1 MHYLQDAEGTDVEP
15 LVEEGG
21 GGHDGHDHGRRR
33 LDDHDGH
40 DHGAS
45 GATHTYAFFAQHVP
59 TEFEENVHYLKD
71 SHGHDIEPL
80 AEPDVE
86 GGGGGG
92 GGGRSGSHRR
102 KRAWRNSMLACLAV
116 LAATTIGALIRY
128 LLGVTGM
135 IGQQDNFLALSG
147 AFACGAILATAFFL
161 IFFESTHLIGARWK
175 VETQATWRF
184 GTMALA
190 GYLVGVVASFFEV
203 GHNLEAFQEK
213 KKVEDET
220 KDEELMK
227 TADVDDGALKADW
240 GFVFAIF
247 FGDFLHNFVDG
258 IFIANAFLDCN
269 QSKGWTIAAATVAH
283 ELAQETGDFFLL
295 ITKGGLSQC
304 MALLVNALSG
314 VSVFIGAAVF
324 LATKP
329 GYGTQ
334 GLLLAF
340 SGGVYVY
347 VAATEAAHTFLHK
360 PLSICMK
367 FGVFI
372 CFAIGAVA
380 IGLVLLDH
388 EHCSGNEGG
397 SGDAHA
403 GHNH

>member
-1 MHYLQDAEGTDVEP
+1 M
-15 LVEEGG
+15 
-21 GGHDGHDHGRRR
+21 
-33 LDDHDGH
+33 
-40 DHGAS
+40 
-45 GATHTYAFFAQHVP
+45 
-59 TEFEENVHYLKD
+59 
-71 SHGHDIEPL
+71 
-80 AEPDVE
+80 
-86 GGGGGG
+86 
-92 GGGRSGSHRR
+92 
-102 KRAWRNSMLACLAV
+102 
-116 LAATTIGALIRY
+116 
-128 LLGVTGM
+128 
-135 IGQQDNFLALSG
+135 
-147 AFACGAILATAFFL
+147 
-161 IFFESTHLIGARWK
+161 
-175 VETQATWRF
+175 
-184 GTMALA
+184 
-190 GYLVGVVASFFEV
+190 
-203 GHNLEAFQEK
+203 
-213 KKVEDET
+213 
-220 KDEELMK
+220 
-227 TADVDDGALKADW
+227 
-240 GFVFAIF
+240 
-247 FGDFLHNFVDG
+247 
-258 IFIANAFLDCN
+258 
-269 QSKGWTIAAATVAH
+269 
-283 ELAQETGDFFLL
+283 ETGDFFLL

-397 SGDAHA
+397 SGDGGAHA

>member
-1 MHYLQDAEGTDVEP
+1 M
-15 LVEEGG
+15 
-21 GGHDGHDHGRRR
+21 
-33 LDDHDGH
+33 
-40 DHGAS
+40 
-45 GATHTYAFFAQHVP
+45 P

-397 SGDAHA
+397 SGDGGAHA

>member
-1 MHYLQDAEGTDVEP
+1 
-15 LVEEGG
+15 
-21 GGHDGHDHGRRR
+21 
-33 LDDHDGH
+33 
-40 DHGAS
+40 
-45 GATHTYAFFAQHVP
+45 
-59 TEFEENVHYLKD
+59 
-71 SHGHDIEPL
+71 
-80 AEPDVE
+80 
-86 GGGGGG
+86 
-92 GGGRSGSHRR
+92 
-102 KRAWRNSMLACLAV
+102 MLACLAV

-135 IGQQDNFLALSG
+135 IGQQDNFLALS
-147 AFACGAILATAFFL
+147 
-161 IFFESTHLIGARWK
+161 E
-175 VETQATWRF
+175 
-184 GTMALA
+184 
-190 GYLVGVVASFFEV
+190 
-203 GHNLEAFQEK
+203 
-213 KKVEDET
+213 
-220 KDEELMK
+220 
-227 TADVDDGALKADW
+227 
-240 GFVFAIF
+240 
-247 FGDFLHNFVDG
+247 
-258 IFIANAFLDCN
+258 
-269 QSKGWTIAAATVAH
+269 
-283 ELAQETGDFFLL
+283 ETGDFFLL

-397 SGDAHA
+397 SGDGGAHA

>member
-1 MHYLQDAEGTDVEP
+1 MKLNCKTEAHVAETIAAP
-15 LVEEGG
+15 ACTTLVFDQEFYTSIFGIEFG
-21 GGHDGHDHGRRR
+21 GGHDGHDHG
-33 LDDHDGH
+33 
-40 DHGAS
+40 GA
-45 GATHTYAFFAQHVP
+45 AF
-59 TEFEENVHYLKD
+59 EW
-71 SHGHDIEPL
+71 
-80 AEPDVE
+80 
-86 GGGGGG
+86 GGLFDLPAGD
-92 GGGRSGSHRR
+92 
-102 KRAWRNSMLACLAV
+102 
-116 LAATTIGALIRY
+116 Y
-128 LLGVTGM
+128 
-135 IGQQDNFLALSG
+135 
-147 AFACGAILATAFFL
+147 
-161 IFFESTHLIGARWK
+161 
-175 VETQATWRF
+175 TWR
-184 GTMALA
+184 A
-190 GYLVGVVASFFEV
+190 
-203 GHNLEAFQEK
+203 Q
-213 KKVEDET
+213 KVDNAY
-220 KDEELMK
+220 
-227 TADVDDGALKADW
+227 ADP
-240 GFVFAIF
+240 
-247 FGDFLHNFVDG
+247 
-258 IFIANAFLDCN
+258 
-269 QSKGWTIAAATVAH
+269 
-283 ELAQETGDFFLL
+283 
-295 ITKGGLSQC
+295 KGGLSQC

>member
-1 MHYLQDAEGTDVEP
+1 
-15 LVEEGG
+15 
-21 GGHDGHDHGRRR
+21 
-33 LDDHDGH
+33 
-40 DHGAS
+40 
-45 GATHTYAFFAQHVP
+45 
-59 TEFEENVHYLKD
+59 
-71 SHGHDIEPL
+71 
-80 AEPDVE
+80 
-86 GGGGGG
+86 
-92 GGGRSGSHRR
+92 
-102 KRAWRNSMLACLAV
+102 
-116 LAATTIGALIRY
+116 
-128 LLGVTGM
+128 
-135 IGQQDNFLALSG
+135 
-147 AFACGAILATAFFL
+147 
-161 IFFESTHLIGARWK
+161 
-175 VETQATWRF
+175 
-184 GTMALA
+184 MALA